1 MGKLFSKKNVN
12 NTKNILLEKEEQVPI
27 VEVNFKNDIYPS
39 ELGDQQF
46 EWIPIL
52 YHNLEIENIFRICNE
67 GWKLYF
73 QKNEDDQ
80 KTCRIDNHYYFF
92 RRTKY

>member
-1 MGKLFSKKNVN
+1 MGKLFSKKNVK
-12 NTKNILLEKEEQVPI
+12 NTFEKEEEVPI

-46 EWIPIL
+46 EWIPISC
-52 YHNLEIENIFRICNE
+52 YNLEIENIFRICNE

-80 KTCRIDNHYYFF
+80 KTCRIDHHYYFLEELNID
-92 RRTKY
+92 